1 MAVKMILTAPYG
13 THKYRKASSRRK
25 RQPSDFT
32 YMIYFVRMKVR
43 NVPFPRI
50 LSPTENPVLL
60 TYILWHILRIGSI
73 PSDKKEND
81 NRYKTKIIKEKAIL
95 DFLKILYTLVRAQQS
110 CSANQVTDNPCRCS
124 SSSISRPTCV
134 ILLLWNN

>member
-81 NRYKTKIIKEKAIL
+81 NRYKTKIIKEKEMISTTTSFPFCSL
-95 DFLKILYTLVRAQQS
+95 NTLSNIERSHIARYQKFAKGVRYQYL
-110 CSANQVTDNPCRCS
+110 
-124 SSSISRPTCV
+124 IS
-134 ILLLWNN
+134 